1 MTPPSDTPSVFR
13 TNRRIRIGIWGL
25 GRGTSFY
32 NSLRALNF
40 DVVAG
45 CDFNEF
51 MREDFLKSNP
61 GAWVTA
67 DAEKFL
73 KGDFE
78 AVLLATFCPSHGGD
92 ALACLRHGKHVLS
105 EVTAF
110 TTPAEGVELYET
122 AERSG
127 LVYNLAENYPFSA
140 ANMYLRSK
148 WEEGLFGDLMYA
160 EYEYVHEIV
169 RLAYS
174 YNRGVVPIVPGNTV
188 HNWRSWINFHYYNT
202 HSLGPVMYI
211 TGLRPTRVVSLP
223 TQKVIP
229 GAIRAGT
236 NGHPAPS
243 LITLSN
249 GGLMR
254 NLMGQL
260 SGDTAHQRIWGTHGY
275 AEIDHQKLTLRLGG
289 RGHAP
294 AFEMEP
300 TWKEMAELARVT
312 GHGGGDFWVIY
323 YFARQILEGTPAPFD
338 LATAVDCTLPGI
350 LAYRSALE
358 NGTPQEIPDFRDP
371 AQRDRYRDDHFRQEH
386 FDPERDIFPE
396 GADPARTERFCR
408 IMCDLIAG
416 SAHYRAWRDWN
427 RVKEEMKEPEK
438 LAPLRENLAGVLTN
452 YRATL
457 VEARR
462 LADAYPESI
471 AHQVLTDLLEFGGE
485 THVLGKAIEAELA

>member
-1 MTPPSDTPSVFR
+1 MTQPSNPPSVFK
-13 TNRRIRIGIWGL
+13 TDKRIRIGIWGL
-25 GRGTSFY
+25 GRGVSFY

-51 MREDFLKSNP
+51 MRDNFVKLNP
-61 GAWVTA
+61 GAYATGH
-67 DAEKFL
+67 AEEFL
-73 KGDFE
+73 KGDFD
-78 AVLLATFCPSHGGD
+78 AVLLATFCPNHAQD
-92 ALACLRHGKHVLS
+92 ALECLRHGKHVLS

-110 TTPAEGVELYET
+110 STLAEGVELYET
-122 AERSG
+122 VQRSG

-140 ANMYLRSK
+140 ANMYLRSR

-174 YNRGVVPIVPGNTV
+174 YNQGVVPIVPGNTV

-202 HSLGPVMYI
+202 HSLGPVMNI

-223 TQKVIP
+223 GNKRIP
-229 GAIRAGT
+229 GSIRSST
-236 NGHPAPS
+236 NGHPAAS
-243 LITLSN
+243 LITFSN
-249 GGLMR
+249 GSLMR
-254 NLMGQL
+254 NLVGQL
-260 SGDTAHQRIWGTHGY
+260 SGDTAQQRIWGTHAY
-275 AEIDHQKLTLRLGG
+275 AEVNNGNLTLRLGG

-294 AFEMEP
+294 AHEINP
-300 TWKEMAELARVT
+300 TWKEMADLARVT

-338 LATAVDCTLPGI
+338 LGAAVDCTLPGI

-358 NGTPQEIPDFRDP
+358 NGTPQDIPDFRDP
-371 AQRDRYRDDHFRQEH
+371 AQRDRHRHDHVRQEH

-396 GADPARTERFCR
+396 GADPAKTERFCR

-427 RVKEEMKEPEK
+427 RVKDDVKEPEK
-438 LAPLRENLAGVLTN
+438 LLPLKDNLAGVLN
-452 YRATL
+452 DYRASL
-457 VEARR
+457 IEGRR
-462 LADAYPESI
+462 MADAFPDCI
-471 AHQVLTDLLEFGGE
+471 AHQVLTDILEFGGE
-485 THVLGKAIEAELA
+485 THVLSKEIESELA